1 MQISAVTQ
9 IISKLQTDIMGLHKE
24 KGYWGEA
31 WTSLGRRQRKDSA
44 GGLEA
49 QVWEQSGKGGM
60 EGIGGR

>member
-1 MQISAVTQ
+1 
-9 IISKLQTDIMGLHKE
+9 MGFHKE
-24 KGYWGEA
+24 KGYLGEA

-60 EGIGGR
+60 EEECSERQVELEGIGGR